1 MYLRVG
7 EGWGRVKKDVFSKK
21 GGAVTVGNY
30 LNPGSIE
37 FQEGY
42 QHGTHTCNGKGIS
55 LSGKELKYTEKNRC
69 LIIINSGN
77 NF

>member
-1 MYLRVG
+1 M
-7 EGWGRVKKDVFSKK
+7 
-21 GGAVTVGNY
+21 GNY

-55 LSGKELKYTEKNRC
+55 LSGKELKYTEENRC